1 MNIFMVNE
9 SNEAAESL
17 VKKLSGKK
25 DGLILLLTD
34 AEMKLY
40 RSDDFKCL
48 SFGSEGTS
56 NIVKM
61 EQGKSYLYVCD
72 QFTNIDDVMRASE
85 ILGFTVAIVRTDQ
98 PKEKLQ
104 VM

>member
-17 VKKLSGKK
+17 VTKLAEVK
-25 DGLILLLTD
+25 DGSILQLTD

-40 RSDDFKCL
+40 QSDDFKCL
-48 SFGSEGTS
+48 SFGNEGNT

-61 EQGKSYLYVCD
+61 EHGKSYLYVCD

-85 ILGFTVAIVRTDQ
+85 TLGFYVAIVRTDQ
-98 PKEKLQ
+98 PKEKLR